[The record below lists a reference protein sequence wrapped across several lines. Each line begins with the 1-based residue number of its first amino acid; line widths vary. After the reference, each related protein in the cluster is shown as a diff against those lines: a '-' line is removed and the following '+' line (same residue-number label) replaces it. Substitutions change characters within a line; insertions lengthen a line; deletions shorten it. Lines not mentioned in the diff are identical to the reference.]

1 MITVM
6 VVELTPQGSKCH
18 ILWLC
23 RIEYLS
29 QEKATTRLLAAIF
42 LLINNRVLGAT
53 LFVYT
58 AVFTWNFN
66 QEKKKKKKSDSDEG
80 AAQYAR
86 VDIHYINYLISSVI
100 AFQMSG

>member
-1 MITVM
+1 MITVK

-66 QEKKKKKKSDSDEG
+66 QEKKKKRN
-80 AAQYAR
+80 QIQTR
-86 VDIHYINYLISSVI
+86 VLHNMQELIYITLII
-100 AFQMSG
+100 

>member
-66 QEKKKKKKSDSDEG
+66 QEKKKRN
-80 AAQYAR
+80 QIQTR
-86 VDIHYINYLISSVI
+86 VLHNMQELIYITLII
-100 AFQMSG
+100 

>member
-53 LFVYT
+53 LFIYT

-66 QEKKKKKKSDSDEG
+66 QEKKKRN
-80 AAQYAR
+80 QIQTR
-86 VDIHYINYLISSVI
+86 VLHNMQELIYITLII
-100 AFQMSG
+100 